1 MEVDGE
7 DQPIRSYAWGL
18 DLSGRSGCK
27 QGAGGVGGLCFAT
40 EHATNVTYHASFDSN
55 GNLTSLRNPVGGTG
69 ARSEYSPFDE
79 SLTARPRL

>member
-7 DQPIRSYAWGL
+7 DQPISSYAWGL
-18 DLSGRSGCK
+18 DLSGSE

-40 EHATNVTYHASFDSN
+40 EHATNVTYHASFDYN

-69 ARSEYSPFDE
+69 ARYEYSPFDE

>member
-7 DQPIRSYAWGL
+7 DQPISSYAWGL
-18 DLSGRSGCK
+18 DLSGRSGGK
-27 QGAGGVGGLCFAT
+27 QGPCSVDGLCFET

-69 ARSEYSPFDE
+69 ARSEYGPFGE